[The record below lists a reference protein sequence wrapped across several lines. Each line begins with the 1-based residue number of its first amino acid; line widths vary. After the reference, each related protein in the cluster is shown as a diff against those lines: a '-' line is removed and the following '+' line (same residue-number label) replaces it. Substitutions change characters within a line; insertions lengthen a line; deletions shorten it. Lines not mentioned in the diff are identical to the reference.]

1 MFRDSIP
8 LRDSG
13 PRLAGAK
20 SRTGLLDLPALGP
33 DFAPAA
39 RKEYGK
45 FFNAGSVENAI
56 DGLGKAGLKAP
67 PDEAA

>member
-1 MFRDSIP
+1 M
-8 LRDSG
+8 
-13 PRLAGAK
+13 
-20 SRTGLLDLPALGP
+20 LDLPALGP